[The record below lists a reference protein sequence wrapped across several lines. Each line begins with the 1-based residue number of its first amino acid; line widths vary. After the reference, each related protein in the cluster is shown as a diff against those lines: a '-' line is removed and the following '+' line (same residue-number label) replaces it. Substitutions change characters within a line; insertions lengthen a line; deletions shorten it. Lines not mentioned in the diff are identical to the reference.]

1 MNVKVTM
8 SKLQEIIKEE
18 LDMIDVTDDIIEEGA
33 VNEVLPALAGA
44 VGRGLATGAVM
55 DKTMGKRDDDKAF
68 ETFKAVIKTLRSDVF
83 PKLNEE
89 ELYAFGQQMYRFFES
104 YKS

>member
-1 MNVKVTM
+1 MNIKLTM

-18 LDMIDVTDDIIEEGA
+18 LKMIDVSEDIIE
-33 VNEVLPALAGA
+33 
-44 VGRGLATGAVM
+44 
-55 DKTMGKRDDDKAF
+55 DRDDDKAF
-68 ETFKAVIKTLRSDVF
+68 EAFKSVIKTLRSDVF

-104 YKS
+104 YKP

>member
-8 SKLQEIIKEE
+8 AKLQKIIKEE
-18 LDMIDVTDDIIEEGA
+18 LDMIDVTDDIIEEDDEGSPF
-33 VNEVLPALAGA
+33 E
-44 VGRGLATGAVM
+44 RGEFKASDIKKAAA
-55 DKTMGKRDDDKAF
+55 DEKAF
-68 ETFKAVIKTLRSDVF
+68 KAFKSVIKTLRSDVF

>member
-8 SKLQEIIKEE
+8 AKLQKIIKEE
-18 LDMIDVTDDIIEEGA
+18 LDMIDVTDDIIE
-33 VNEVLPALAGA
+33 
-44 VGRGLATGAVM
+44 
-55 DKTMGKRDDDKAF
+55 DIDDDKAF
-68 ETFKAVIKTLRSDVF
+68 ETFKSVIKTLRSDVF

>member
-1 MNVKVTM
+1 MNIKLTM

-18 LDMIDVTDDIIEEGA
+18 LKMIDVSEDIIE
-33 VNEVLPALAGA
+33 
-44 VGRGLATGAVM
+44 
-55 DKTMGKRDDDKAF
+55 DRDDDKAF
-68 ETFKAVIKTLRSDVF
+68 EAFKSVIKTLRSDVF

>member
-1 MNVKVTM
+1 MA
-8 SKLQEIIKEE
+8 KLQEIIKEE
-18 LDMIDVTDDIIEEGA
+18 LDMTDVTDDIIE
-33 VNEVLPALAGA
+33 
-44 VGRGLATGAVM
+44 
-55 DKTMGKRDDDKAF
+55 DIDDDKAF
-68 ETFKAVIKTLRSDVF
+68 ETFKSVIKTLRSDVF

>member
-1 MNVKVTM
+1 MA
-8 SKLQEIIKEE
+8 KLQEIIKEE
-18 LDMIDVTDDIIEEGA
+18 LDMIDVTDDIIE
-33 VNEVLPALAGA
+33 
-44 VGRGLATGAVM
+44 
-55 DKTMGKRDDDKAF
+55 DIDDDKAF
-68 ETFKAVIKTLRSDVF
+68 ETFKSVIKTLRSDVF

>member
-1 MNVKVTM
+1 MNIKVTM
-8 SKLQEIIKEE
+8 AKLQKIIKEE
-18 LDMIDVTDDIIEEGA
+18 LDMIDVTDDIIE
-33 VNEVLPALAGA
+33 
-44 VGRGLATGAVM
+44 
-55 DKTMGKRDDDKAF
+55 DIDDDKAF
-68 ETFKAVIKTLRSDVF
+68 ETFKSVIKTLRSDVF